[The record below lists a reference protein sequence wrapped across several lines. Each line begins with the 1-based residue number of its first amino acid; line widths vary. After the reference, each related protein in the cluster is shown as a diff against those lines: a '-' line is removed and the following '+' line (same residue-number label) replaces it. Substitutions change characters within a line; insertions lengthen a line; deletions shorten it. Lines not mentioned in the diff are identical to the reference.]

1 MFYVFHDGFSVKRDN
16 RTDEKKDSILLCS
29 PRFCVSLHQND
40 CDMTQTE
47 RIKVMEQRLDQASAA
62 VMQLSAALD
71 GYAAAEEA
79 IRELSAYYGSDTW
92 KQDLAD
98 DEAGRLPRDMRRG
111 VLSEDS
117 IWNLLE
123 DNKELL
129 GRMETMVTK
138 IRTREQ

>member
-1 MFYVFHDGFSVKRDN
+1 MDK
-16 RTDEKKDSILLCS
+16 
-29 PRFCVSLHQND
+29 
-40 CDMTQTE
+40 
-47 RIKVMEQRLDQASAA
+47 ASTA

-71 GYAAAEEA
+71 SYTAAQEA
-79 IRELSAYYGSDTW
+79 IRQLSAYYGSDEW

-98 DEAGRLPRDMRRG
+98 DEAGLLPREMKRG

-129 GRMETMVTK
+129 ARIKAMVTK
-138 IRTREQ
+138 A

>member
-1 MFYVFHDGFSVKRDN
+1 
-16 RTDEKKDSILLCS
+16 
-29 PRFCVSLHQND
+29 
-40 CDMTQTE
+40 MTQTE

-71 GYAAAEEA
+71 GYAAAGEA
-79 IRELSAYYGSDTW
+79 IRELSAYYDSDTW